1 MIMESERTTAHYG
14 DIVELVGPKQKSF
27 IFCLAPGGKLHTHR
41 GIIEHDDL
49 IGILWGTQIFTHLGR
64 SFILLQPSLADL
76 LRETRRSTQII
87 YPKDVGFI
95 LVTMGIGPGQQV
107 LEAGTGS
114 GAFTTALAF
123 AVGPQGRVYTYEQNP
138 QAQQLARKNLARLG
152 LSERVTFKLKDILD
166 GFDEQGIDA
175 LFLDLP
181 NPYDYL
187 TQVRKALKPG
197 GYFGTILPT
206 TNQVEKL
213 LVSLNR
219 ENFAFIDVCEIF
231 LRYYQAIPE
240 KLRPVDRMVA
250 HTGFLVFARPIIPT
264 ERKTGIVIKEVGRS
278 QISEPDEEIEN
289 IEGLETP
296 PEIEESGQGGM
307 F

>member
-1 MIMESERTTAHYG
+1 MESARTTAQYG
-14 DIVELVGPKQKSF
+14 DIVELVGPRQKNF
-27 IFCLAPGGKLHTHR
+27 IFLLAPGGKLHTHR
-41 GIIEHDDL
+41 GIIQHDDL

-76 LRETRRSTQII
+76 LRETRRSTQIM

-123 AVGPQGRVYTYEQNP
+123 AVGPEGHVYTYEQKLE
-138 QAQQLARKNLARLG
+138 AQQLARKNLARLG
-152 LSERVTFKLKDILD
+152 LTERVTFKLKDISD

-181 NPYDYL
+181 NPYDFL
-187 TQVRKALKPG
+187 PQVRKALKPG

-206 TNQVEKL
+206 TNQIEKL

-250 HTGFLVFARPIIPT
+250 HTGFLIFARPIIPS
-264 ERKTGIVIKEVGRS
+264 EKKNGIVIEELVRAETT
-278 QISEPDEEIEN
+278 EPDVN
-289 IEGLETP
+289 ADVIEGFETSS
-296 PEIEESGQGGM
+296 EVEEV
-307 F
+307 